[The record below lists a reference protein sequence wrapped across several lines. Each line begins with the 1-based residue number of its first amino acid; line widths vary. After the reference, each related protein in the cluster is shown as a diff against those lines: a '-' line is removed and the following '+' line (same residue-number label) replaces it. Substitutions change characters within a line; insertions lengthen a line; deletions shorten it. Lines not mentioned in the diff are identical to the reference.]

1 MTTALFVVPPL
12 TGHVNPTVSVGRE
25 LQRRGHDVAW
35 CGYPD
40 RIAHLLPDDV
50 RLLAVADETPPD
62 LVAAVTEQGRGKR
75 GAAALKFLWEVV
87 LLPLN
92 RAMADGVRAAV
103 RAERPDVAIV
113 DQQALIGGI
122 IAGTEAI
129 PWATSATTSAEL
141 TDPLAE
147 TPKVDAWV
155 RENLVQLQIDQ
166 GVPTDL
172 AAVRDPRFSPHLIVA
187 FTTEALT
194 GPLAGVDA
202 PCAFVGPSIS
212 DRVDDTAFPWGWLDP
227 ARPLVLVSLGTLNG
241 VDGERFFT
249 AASVA
254 VEDLP
259 VQAVLIADPA
269 MVPDPPANV
278 LLADRVPQ
286 LALLERTSA
295 VVTHAGHNTTC
306 EALAHGIP
314 LVVAPIRDD
323 QPIVAHQVV
332 SAGAGVRVK
341 FGRVNAAVLRSA
353 IVQALDD
360 PGLRA
365 GAARIQRSFAAAGG
379 PIEAADR
386 LVALAGIDAPQGL
399 A

>member
-1 MTTALFVVPPL
+1 MTRFLFVVPPL

-25 LQRRGHDVAW
+25 LERRGHDVAW

-40 RIAHLLPDDV
+40 RIAHLLPDGA
-50 RLLAVADETPPD
+50 RLLPVADETPAD
-62 LVAAVTEQGRGKR
+62 LVAAVSEQGRGKR

-92 RAMADGVRAAV
+92 RLMADGVDAAV
-103 RAERPDVAIV
+103 TAYRPDVVVA
-113 DQQALIGGI
+113 DQQAFIGGI
-122 IAGTEAI
+122 VAERAGI

-155 RENLVQLQIDQ
+155 RESLVAIQAEQ
-166 GVPTDL
+166 GVPASV
-172 AAVRDPRFSPHLIVA
+172 AAERDPRFSPHLVVA

-194 GPLAGVDA
+194 GPLDGLDV

-212 DRVDDTAFPWGWLDP
+212 DRVDDTPFRWDWLDA

-241 VDGERFFT
+241 VDGERFFG
-249 AASVA
+249 AAAAAVA
-254 VEDLP
+254 ELP
-259 VQAVLIADPA
+259 IQAVLIADPA
-269 MVPDPPANV
+269 MVPDPPPNV
-278 LLADRVPQ
+278 LVAGRVPQ
-286 LALLERTSA
+286 LALLERTSV

-306 EALAHGIP
+306 EALAQGIP

-332 SAGAGVRVK
+332 TAGAGVRVK
-341 FGRVNAAVLRSA
+341 FGRATADVLRAA
-353 IVQALDD
+353 IVTALDD
-360 PGLRA
+360 PDLRA
-365 GAARIQRSFAAAGG
+365 GAARIQKSFAEAGG
-379 PIEAADR
+379 AAEAADQ
-386 LVALAGIDAPQGL
+386 LVALTTGTDEEAAP
-399 A
+399 